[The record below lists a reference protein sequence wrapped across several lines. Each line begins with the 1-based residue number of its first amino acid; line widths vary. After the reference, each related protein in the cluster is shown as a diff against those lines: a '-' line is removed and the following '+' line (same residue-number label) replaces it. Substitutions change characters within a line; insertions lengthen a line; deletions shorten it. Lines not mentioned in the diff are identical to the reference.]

1 MSSCMYSRFQGTQME
16 FLSPPVARLVELGTV
31 CPSVLPIGA
40 CGLDPFISLSA
51 QGLGS
56 EEPFSMRVMW
66 VVQWLRR
73 TVRSIGVVS
82 PPSRLRR
89 RCETSLV
96 FKHTGCVGNFVCS
109 PAWALPLPVS
119 EGYISLYKGGLTRQ
133 FFIRLVPTSP
143 VQNRQHDC
151 SRQPDWFPSPQITR
165 PRLPPA
171 SVPSGRWQVAEIKG
185 HQRHEVFIWDPRR
198 ASCTFLPQ
206 LSSHSAQVNSRTHRP
221 QKLKCLISL
230 CTNPVSILSVPFQT
244 VR

>member
-1 MSSCMYSRFQGTQME
+1 ME

-96 FKHTGCVGNFVCS
+96 FKLTGCGGNFVCS

-143 VQNRQHDC
+143 VRLLPDSPTGSPAPKSLGPG
-151 SRQPDWFPSPQITR
+151 SR
-165 PRLPPA
+165 PPA
-171 SVPSGRWQVAEIKG
+171 YLRGAGKSRKLKVTNATKYSYGTLDERRVLFYLSLAHTRHKSIAELI
-185 HQRHEVFIWDPRR
+185 DPR
-198 ASCTFLPQ
+198 
-206 LSSHSAQVNSRTHRP
+206 
-221 QKLKCLISL
+221 SL
-230 CTNPVSILSVPFQT
+230 NA
-244 VR
+244 